1 MGDANLTLLRV
12 FAVADF
18 RPILLDVQRLF
29 STFPNSWPGAGLLIL
44 RLAAGFSLLGV
55 DYTTTGLGEIATV
68 LLLCVAIAAA
78 VLFLLGFGTPFAAVG
93 EAVIQ
98 VGIMTLEGR
107 YNSSTVIAAALG
119 VALAMLGPG
128 AWSLDA
134 RVFGRKRI
142 V

>member
-1 MGDANLTLLRV
+1 LRV
-12 FAVADF
+12 FAVVDF
-18 RPILLDVQRLF
+18 RPILLGVQRLF
-29 STFPNSWPGAGLLIL
+29 STFPNSWPGAGLFIL
-44 RLAAGFSLLGV
+44 RLAAVFSLLGV
-55 DYTTTGLGEIATV
+55 DMTSGLGDVTTV
-68 LLLCVAIAAA
+68 LLRCVAIAAA
-78 VLFLLGFGTPFAAVG
+78 VLLLLGFGTPFAAVG

-98 VGIMTLEGR
+98 VGIMALDGR
-107 YNSSTVIAAALG
+107 YNSSAVISTALG